1 MGEIRSDGTFDP
13 RVKGIYTLTMEHIF
27 KRIQQFSDRDF
38 RVRVTFLEIYN
49 EKIKDLLR
57 DPAVSGDEKNDE
69 KRYLEVQEDPV
80 KGIVVQ
86 DLTEYEVTNVEKIQE
101 IILRGNS

>member
-1 MGEIRSDGTFDP
+1 M
-13 RVKGIYTLTMEHIF
+13 
-27 KRIQQFSDRDF
+27 DRDF

-57 DPAVSGDEKNDE
+57 DPIAEDKFDD
-69 KRYLEVQEDPV
+69 KKYLEVQEDPS

-86 DLTEYEVTNVEKIQE
+86 ELTEFEVTNAEKIKE
-101 IILRGNS
+101 IILRGNRFVRSFVLAGTSSSI